1 MDEKRRKRARERT
14 EQFVRTD
21 PTMQKLRERI
31 EYYRAKAE
39 KSRRERS

>member
-1 MDEKRRKRARERT
+1 MDEKRKKRARERT
-14 EQFVRTD
+14 EFVRND

-39 KSRRERS
+39 RSRRERS